1 MRSMSLLLNNRL
13 IARRANMEVMV
24 ASSVGAV
31 DPEVEVEAE
40 AEVGLMALRGPRGA
54 VGGLLCPD

>member
-1 MRSMSLLLNNRL
+1 
-13 IARRANMEVMV
+13 MEVMV

-31 DPEVEVEAE
+31 DSEVEVEAE